1 MSQSWT
7 IQLTRQAKKDLDSLQ
22 RAREKAL
29 RAIVVLEQHPLAGHD
44 LAGSLHGVRSLEFS
58 LPGGAYRAAYTI
70 NAEHEVCLVF
80 LIGPHESFYEK
91 AQRRYRAL

>member
-1 MSQSWT
+1 MSQPWT

-22 RAREKAL
+22 SAREKAL
-29 RAIVVLEQHPLAGHD
+29 RAILTLEQHPLAGHA
-44 LAGSLHGVRSLEFS
+44 LAGSLRGVRSLEFS
-58 LPGGAYRAAYTI
+58 LPGGAYRAAYTV